1 MGQFWVKSVATL
13 NIQDKVATFDQF
25 GSPGHQ
31 MIQAMKSRRDKSS
44 CGNISMG
51 IEWERG
57 RTGKATAGELPPANK
72 ATCLGVR
79 TFAKGD
85 TTSTF
90 HIYCYGITS
99 KHLKCPISKPN
110 SLFFSNNPYSEP
122 DADNSPNNDTD
133 WDWGGGKASPC
144 GSPGPNLDPDHQN
157 PALTKTVLTGDD
169 NTISK

>member
-1 MGQFWVKSVATL
+1 M
-13 NIQDKVATFDQF
+13 
-25 GSPGHQ
+25 
-31 MIQAMKSRRDKSS
+31 QAS
-44 CGNISMG
+44 GNISMG

-90 HIYCYGITS
+90 HIYRYGIAS

-110 SLFFSNNPYSEP
+110 PLFFQQQPVQRAGCGQLSEQRHRLGLGRGQGFP
-122 DADNSPNNDTD
+122 LWESWSQSGPRSPEPRAHQDCSH
-133 WDWGGGKASPC
+133 WGR
-144 GSPGPNLDPDHQN
+144 
-157 PALTKTVLTGDD
+157 
-169 NTISK
+169 

>member
-1 MGQFWVKSVATL
+1 M
-13 NIQDKVATFDQF
+13 
-25 GSPGHQ
+25 
-31 MIQAMKSRRDKSS
+31 QAS
-44 CGNISMG
+44 GNISMG

-90 HIYCYGITS
+90 HICGDGITS
-99 KHLKCPISKPN
+99 KHLKCPISKSN

>member
-1 MGQFWVKSVATL
+1 MWVTPNDPSVDKFDARVHGSRTSGFG
-13 NIQDKVATFDQF
+13 NFSSIQLD
-25 GSPGHQ
+25 
-31 MIQAMKSRRDKSS
+31 RR
-44 CGNISMG
+44 
-51 IEWERG
+51 R
-57 RTGKATAGELPPANK
+57 RLANK

-79 TFAKGD
+79 TFAKGG

-90 HIYCYGITS
+90 HIYRYGIAS
-99 KHLKCPISKPN
+99 KHLKCPISKSN

-169 NTISK
+169 NTISKWLNVFCISCQFDLPAAFYLQSTQSYLT